1 MSRRPEE
8 HQDQGRMI
16 SMMEQIRQRLIAKQ
30 EAKSFRD
37 STQEDKFP
45 AEETFFGM
53 SECQMTHKHF
63 RAGLSFTKALPKM
76 DRWDGY
82 LVDSKGRKTEHKVR
96 VYCDNTTI
104 RRTFTSLK

>member
-8 HQDQGRMI
+8 HQEQVPMV
-16 SMMEQIRQRLIAKQ
+16 SMMELIRQRLIAEQ
-30 EAKSFRD
+30 EAKSCRD

-45 AEETFFGM
+45 AEETYFGM
-53 SECQMTHKHF
+53 SESQLHHKHF
-63 RAGLSFTKALPKM
+63 RAGLSFTKMLPKM